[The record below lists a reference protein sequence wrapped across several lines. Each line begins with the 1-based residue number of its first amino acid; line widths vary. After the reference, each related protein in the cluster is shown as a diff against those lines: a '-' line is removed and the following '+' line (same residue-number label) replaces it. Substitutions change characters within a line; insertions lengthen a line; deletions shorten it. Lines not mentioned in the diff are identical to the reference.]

1 MSLNLFKRTAPE
13 SESDSEE
20 ELPQKRGRT
29 FEDKYKDLLQNEID
43 KRILRPKKLKKRK
56 LATVRKSQN
65 LLDKCEK
72 KLQNAPKLSNEE
84 KIKILSSRSL
94 PSKYLSLFKKD
105 PET

>member
-1 MSLNLFKRTAPE
+1 MSLHLLKRTAPE
-13 SESDSEE
+13 CESESEE
-20 ELPQKRGRT
+20 ELPQKRVRT

-43 KRILRPKKLKKRK
+43 KRILRPKKLPKKK
-56 LATVRKSQN
+56 QTTLKKPQN

-72 KLQNAPKLSNEE
+72 KQQNAPKLTTEE

-105 PET
+105 T